1 MINVRRMDRQSC
13 VLVIEDD
20 PDLRESLVEM
30 LRHHGHR
37 VCEASNGRVALDL
50 LHRNPPPDVIVLD
63 LMMPV
68 MDGIEFLRRARSEAA
83 LRELPIL
90 VLTASNLPKPA
101 GATDAL
107 RKPADLDRMLAEVQR
122 YCAHPG
128 TRRRRPG

>member
-1 MINVRRMDRQSC
+1 VINVHPMDRHSC

-30 LRHHGHR
+30 LRHQGHR
-37 VCEASNGRVALDL
+37 VTEASNGRAGLEL
-50 LHRNPPPDVIVLD
+50 LHRDPPPDVIVLD

-68 MDGIEFLRRARSEAA
+68 MDGVEFLHQARSETA
-83 LRELPIL
+83 LRDLPIL
-90 VLTASNLPKPA
+90 VLTASGLPKPA

-122 YCAHPG
+122 YCAHIE